1 MPIRNIKNA
10 NAMRCLD
17 YSAFRQFADSWG
29 LLYLFLL
36 IVGVIIFTFRPGSKK
51 AAEEIA
57 QIPLKEDNDDV

>member
-1 MPIRNIKNA
+1 M
-10 NAMRCLD
+10 D

-36 IVGVIIFTFRPGSKK
+36 FVGVIIFTFRPGSKK